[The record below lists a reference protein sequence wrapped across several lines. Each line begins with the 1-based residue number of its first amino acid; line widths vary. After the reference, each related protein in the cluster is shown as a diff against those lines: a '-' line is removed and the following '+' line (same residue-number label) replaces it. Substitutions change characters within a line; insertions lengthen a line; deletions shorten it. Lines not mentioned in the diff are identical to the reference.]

1 MAKLR
6 DIKRQRYIGLVV
18 DATDPKNVKLI
29 RDELNLNDD
38 YDSIIDYLVAEMER
52 NNQNIEDIES
62 WKSELIKKDSV
73 EILGYIYQI
82 HELDFFAKDST
93 QINFAS
99 LGELVAD
106 LVNRGYDVKRKE
118 NELIFQKQYFFVFVT
133 INGSLIEVKEAGN
146 E

>member
-6 DIKRQRYIGLVV
+6 GIKRKRYIGLVV

-38 YDSIIDYLVAEMER
+38 YDSIIDYLVAEMEK
-52 NNQNIEDIES
+52 NNHNREDLEA
-62 WKSELIKKDSV
+62 WKSELVKKDSV
-73 EILGYIYQI
+73 EILGHIYQI
-82 HELDFFAKDST
+82 HELEFYRKDST

-106 LVNRGYDVKRKE
+106 LVNRGYNVKREE
-118 NELIFQKQYFFVFVT
+118 NQLIFQKQYFFVFVT
-133 INGSLIEVKEAGN
+133 INGSLIEVN
-146 E
+146 